1 MVELL
6 CGEFLDT
13 VLPFDCDRSVNR
25 DVRVVALMVL
35 LYAGLRKFGNGNM
48 VSIYALFPVA
58 LEWGLICRLSY
69 SIASTLTLI
78 FVLWLFLGYIRI
90 KNKKRPFG
98 WLLYFFP

>member
-35 LYAGLRKFGNGNM
+35 LYAGFTQVRKRSYGLHICV
-48 VSIYALFPVA
+48 VSGRVRVGIDLPV
-58 LEWGLICRLSY
+58 
-69 SIASTLTLI
+69 
-78 FVLWLFLGYIRI
+78 VV
-90 KNKKRPFG
+90 
-98 WLLYFFP
+98 